1 MCLDRESFEELSKV
15 KDDFQ
20 NLEQHYQNIIN
31 DLNSEKSIMQ

>member
-1 MCLDRESFEELSKV
+1 MCLDRENFEELSKV

-20 NLEQHYQNIIN
+20 NLEQNYQNIIN